1 MANAKNKNLQIALAI
16 LTAAM
21 CSSEALAGTGGSYI
35 DTLWTFLNDSLQG
48 GVGKV
53 IAVSGLA
60 YGLVAGV
67 AKGSLA
73 GLGIGLGLAAGAYYG
88 PNAIKSINTAVLF
101 MF

>member
-1 MANAKNKNLQIALAI
+1 MNAPTKKKPQAMLVAMALAI
-16 LTAAM
+16 CAT
-21 CSSEALAGTGGSYI
+21 EVFAGTGGNYI

-88 PNAIKSINTAVLF
+88 PNAIKSINTAVLY